1 VKLIVLSS
9 LLALAACDYRAA
21 DTDRCAAYGFED
33 GSQEMANCRMT
44 VAENRRAMGAVLI
57 AGDEL

>member
-1 VKLIVLSS
+1 